1 MIAKENCKMRQVLA
15 FLNTVLLSVLVI
27 NIAMAGEVKQM
38 NTISGNVREK
48 TTKFFYWEGVVDGRD
63 VIVIK
68 DRHIT
73 IKHLDWKPIEKM
85 KYEFFDEFPKTGE
98 YILLGK
104 CLEGRHIKD
113 TVNFAELPSEKNNFT
128 IKLEIDDFP
137 SGDAW
142 YRFELY
148 YALKD
153 NEDVAKEM
161 IFAGDKGDM
170 IPLQENVRKTKTGR
184 YIIVECIGMEER
196 YERYAESI
204 LSLCEAAYEI
214 IREVY
219 GVSLPTPIT
228 IILRKMPKGQEV
240 KKEGSLYVVANRIY
254 LELDDRY
261 FSRIK
266 HWMGSFTHE
275 MSHMIIHF
283 DNWEFN
289 EGFANYAGCR
299 IIPYIHEKLG
309 DKAWPEPY
317 DYLNEDGLDWISKA
331 SEDGKEM
338 PGSIPAAIR
347 IFYTIEQKH
356 GLPTIIKAIREA
368 RNAGVRSN
376 SNEAPEVTVEDFK
389 TILSKVVIEDLFK
402 GNGF

>member
-1 MIAKENCKMRQVLA
+1 MIAKLT
-15 FLNTVLLSVLVI
+15 FFTTVLLSVLVT
-27 NIAMAGEVKQM
+27 NIAMVGEVKQM
-38 NTISGNVREK
+38 NTIARNVRESA
-48 TTKFFYWEGVVDGRD
+48 TKFFYWEGVVDGRD

-68 DRHIT
+68 DRNIT
-73 IKHLDWKPIEKM
+73 IEHLEWKPIEKM
-85 KYEFFDEFPKTGE
+85 KYEFFDEFPQMGE

-113 TVNFAELPSEKNNFT
+113 TVNFIQLPGEKNNFT

-137 SGDAW
+137 PGDAL
-142 YRFELY
+142 YQFALY

-153 NEDVAKEM
+153 NSETVKEM
-161 IFAGDKGDM
+161 IFEADQRDM
-170 IPLQENVRKTKTGR
+170 IHLQENVRKTKIGR
-184 YIIVECIGMEER
+184 YTIVECISIEER
-196 YERYAESI
+196 YEIYAESI
-204 LSLCEAAYEI
+204 LSLCETAYEI
-214 IREVY
+214 FKEVY

-240 KKEGSLYVVANRIY
+240 PKEGSLYVNANRIY

-261 FSRIK
+261 FSQVK
-266 HWMGSFTHE
+266 HWVGSFMHE
-275 MSHMIIHF
+275 MSHMIIFF

-309 DKAWPEPY
+309 DKVWPEPY
-317 DYLNEDGLDWISKA
+317 DYLNEDGLPWISKA
-331 SEDGKEM
+331 SEDGKAT

-347 IFYTIEQKH
+347 IFHTIEQKH
-356 GLPTIIKAIREA
+356 GLQTIAKAIREA
-368 RNAGVRSN
+368 RRAGSQPN
-376 SNEAPEVTVEDFK
+376 SNETPEVTVEDFK
-389 TILSKVVIEDLFK
+389 TILGKVIIADLFK